1 MDWKQVYRKGLKDGL
16 AIGLGYFPVS
26 FTYGF
31 MAVAGGLPVW
41 VAVLVSLTNLT
52 SAGQFAGTNLIFA
65 GAGYVEIGLTVLIIN
80 LRYMLMSLSI
90 SQRIDQKMGTLKRLL
105 FSYGITDET
114 FVVASMEQ
122 GILRFP
128 YLMGLI
134 TLPTVGW
141 TLGTWT
147 GASITGLL
155 TPELRSAMGIALYGM
170 FIALIIPP
178 ARESRNVL
186 IVIICAV
193 AMNLFLRYVP
203 AFSFISAGFRIIIA
217 TVFGAAIGAKF
228 FPKDLSEENDS
239 GSGDHKP
246 EENDS
251 DSGDNMPEENDSCS
265 ADSKPPVRESV
276 AETEPDS
283 ESVMFMENA
292 GKTGTEEKE
301 DRYAV

>member
-239 GSGDHKP
+239 GSGD
-246 EENDS
+246 
-251 DSGDNMPEENDSCS
+251 
-265 ADSKPPVRESV
+265 SKPPVRESV

-292 GKTGTEEKE
+292 GETGTEEKE
-301 DRYAV
+301 DRHAV